1 MDSHQE
7 TKDRHPAACQIKQIR
22 ILFHSVA
29 KADQRIWLGP
39 SRQIYT
45 ANVQV
50 KSGGSVLLLPL
61 TCDPQSGGPFFKDGR
76 SVVIARSFLDP
87 PFCSTPE
94 QSSLSS
100 DPYYNHTP
108 ARANPRQYSSVR
120 FQLSVKT
127 GLQDVGLQ
135 SPSALRK
142 LQLFTSIII
151 LVSSPCK
158 SRVFVKY
165 HKTHRSRKEGDKE
178 REGGGKGRE
187 GERPTPAHPLI
198 TSLSQTDMTKDIAC
212 YKSIDLTACNAANGP
227 KSAVMIKS
235 QDCMFV
241 ITCWQLHGTQWKS
254 ARANKP
260 NLSHQQSCWNWKF
273 PPSIQRKVRFRTN
286 PWQRLPEFCVRS
298 SNRNRTISGL
308 SGKPE

>member
-1 MDSHQE
+1 MDSHQK
-7 TKDRHPAACQIKQIR
+7 TKDRHTAACQTKRIR

-108 ARANPRQYSSVR
+108 ARANPRQYSSVQ

-165 HKTHRSRKEGDKE
+165 HKVKFMSNYC
-178 REGGGKGRE
+178 
-187 GERPTPAHPLI
+187 
-198 TSLSQTDMTKDIAC
+198 SSM
-212 YKSIDLTACNAANGP
+212 
-227 KSAVMIKS
+227 MI
-235 QDCMFV
+235 
-241 ITCWQLHGTQWKS
+241 H
-254 ARANKP
+254 
-260 NLSHQQSCWNWKF
+260 
-273 PPSIQRKVRFRTN
+273 
-286 PWQRLPEFCVRS
+286 
-298 SNRNRTISGL
+298 
-308 SGKPE
+308 